1 MASFVTFGETM
12 IQYNAGYMGPYDLSG
27 SHMEDV
33 AGAES
38 NVAVNLRTLTDNK
51 IETLWI
57 SRLGDDEPGESI
69 HAQLSLKTEVKAP
82 LISKEF
88 TGISYLN
95 HYTDGRHIKTY
106 KRSGSAASKLTFDD
120 IEPHLAGADILHVTG
135 ITPALSESCADAV
148 VRSVKACRHLG
159 IPVSFDVNYRNQLW
173 QPKEARHFLNKILP
187 FVTILKLGYDEA
199 RTICGNELTANEYA
213 VKFHRGPVDVV
224 IITTESDGAIMFD
237 GVEVSQAEGISVN
250 AVDPVGAGDAFV
262 AGFLGGIYLQLG
274 DTEDLFSLDNQEKSF
289 AFRKSLEIANIC
301 GALTC
306 TRKGDTSAMPNAS
319 EVLQYVHFKMK

>member
-1 MASFVTFGETM
+1 M
-12 IQYNAGYMGPYDLSG
+12 IQYNAEYMGPYDLSG
-27 SHMEDV
+27 SHIKDV

-51 IETLWI
+51 IDTLWI
-57 SRLGDDEPGESI
+57 SRLGDDEPGQLI
-69 HAQLSLKTEVKAP
+69 HDQLSLKTEVKAP

-95 HYTDGRHIKTY
+95 HYADDRHIKTY
-106 KRSGSAASKLTFDD
+106 KRSGSAASKLTFKD
-120 IEPHLAGADILHVTG
+120 IEPHLPGADILHVTG
-135 ITPALSESCADAV
+135 IPPALSESCADAV
-148 VRSVKACRHLG
+148 TRSVKACRHLG
-159 IPVSFDVNYRNQLW
+159 IPVCFDVNYRNQLW
-173 QPKEARHFLNKILP
+173 QPKEANRFLDKILP

-199 RTICGNELTANEYA
+199 RTICGNELPPNEYA
-213 VKFHRGPVDVV
+213 VKFHRGSVDVV

-237 GVEVSQAEGISVN
+237 DIEVSRAKGISVN

-274 DTEDLFSLDNQEKSF
+274 DTRDLFSLDNQEKSF

-306 TRKGDTSAMPNAS
+306 TRKGDTFAMPNAS
-319 EVLQYVHFKMK
+319 EVLQYVHFEMK